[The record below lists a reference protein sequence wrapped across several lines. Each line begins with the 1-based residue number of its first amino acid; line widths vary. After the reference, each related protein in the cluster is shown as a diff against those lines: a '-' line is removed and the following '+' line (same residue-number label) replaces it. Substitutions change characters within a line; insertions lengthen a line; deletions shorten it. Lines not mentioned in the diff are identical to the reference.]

1 MCVHLCACVRACVCV
16 CDNCIQ
22 PLLRMSNVETGNH
35 SLYPTLI
42 STNKALGVLRLV
54 FRFGLGIRVRV
65 GVRVGGLRLRVGLG
79 VRVSAWA
86 I

>member
-1 MCVHLCACVRACVCV
+1 
-16 CDNCIQ
+16 
-22 PLLRMSNVETGNH
+22 MSNVETGNH

-42 STNKALGVLRLV
+42 STNKALGGLGLV
-54 FRFGLGIRVRV
+54 FRFGLGIRVRA
-65 GVRVGGLRLRVGLG
+65 GVSGLGLRVGLG